1 MADSVTPFPFA
12 TVAELRDR
20 WPDMPAGA
28 DDHAGVQLEDAS
40 QFILDVCPTA
50 ADVSEGT
57 RRRIVCSVVRRSMES
72 AGVPA
77 GVEQFSETAGPFQ
90 QSFRP
95 ANTGGDFYLTKS
107 ERKALGEGRQR
118 AFGVDVAPVV
128 DLARHRPWCSLMFGA
143 VYCSCGA
150 ALTGGEPLWEG

>member
-1 MADSVTPFPFA
+1 MAEVDPWPFA
-12 TVAELRDR
+12 TVQELRDR

-28 DDHAGVQLEDAS
+28 DQHAAGQLEDAS
-40 QFILDVCPTA
+40 QFILDVCPSA

-72 AGVPA
+72 AGVPS
-77 GVEQFSETAGPFQ
+77 GVEQFSQTAGPFQ
-90 QSFRP
+90 RSFRP

-107 ERKALGEGRQR
+107 ERKALGGGRQK

-128 DLARHRPWCSLMFGA
+128 DTACHRPWCSLMFGA

-150 ALTGGEPLWEG
+150 DLTGGEPLWE